1 MSTAATGKHRRQ
13 ECEFCKKSVGYRMDK
28 YGSLLRKLASSS
40 SAKTRRNLIR
50 KADPCFIEIL
60 RECALNVLRKN
71 VSIPAERL
79 RKLKRHA
86 KTMVYVAK
94 PRKSVRRAQ
103 RALEQRGGFLP
114 LILPAV
120 VSLLSGFAGEAL
132 GKAIHRN
139 G

>member
-1 MSTAATGKHRRQ
+1 MSGKHRRE
-13 ECEFCKKSVGYRMDK
+13 ECEFCKKPIGYRLDK
-28 YGSLLRKLASSS
+28 YASLLRKLSSTS
-40 SAKTRRNLIR
+40 SAKIRKNLIR

-71 VSIPAERL
+71 LPVPADRL

-86 KTMVYVAK
+86 KAMVYVAK
-94 PRKSVRRAQ
+94 PRKSVRRTQ
-103 RALEQRGGFLP
+103 RALEQKGGFLP